1 MADLMRSTVVRHD
14 SITQTHPSGAYEPSL
29 ANTIHTPSIGMISEY
44 QRAAATGHA
53 QALYELGLI
62 YALGKDVEIDYV
74 EAHKWFNL
82 AALLGV
88 QEAQID
94 RAELAEQMST
104 SQIAHAQR
112 LARAW
117 LTQGNRV

>member
-1 MADLMRSTVVRHD
+1 MGGYD
-14 SITQTHPSGAYEPSL
+14 SSYARTPHPE
-29 ANTIHTPSIGMISEY
+29 NTGMIAEY

-88 QEAQID
+88 HEAQTD

-104 SQIAHAQR
+104 SEIAHAQR

-117 LTQGNRV
+117 LAEGNRA